1 MPNLDAAPSGRER
14 DPMSQRKVRDV
25 IVRKE
30 VIQLPADATVRSA
43 SRLMAEQGIGAIL
56 VMKDEAIQGIFSERD
71 ALKRVLAEDLDP
83 DTTTL
88 AEVMTRE
95 MVTLAPDAF
104 AVDALRLMSQV
115 GIRHLPIVEEDKVV
129 GMISLRDFIGAEF
142 QLAGRKSK

>member
-1 MPNLDAAPSGRER
+1 
-14 DPMSQRKVRDV
+14 MSQRKVRDV

-43 SRLMAEQGIGAIL
+43 SRLMAEQGIGAVL
-56 VMKDEAIQGIFSERD
+56 VMKGEQIQGIFSERD
-71 ALKRVLAEDLDP
+71 ALKRVLANDLDP

-88 AEVMTRE
+88 ADVMTRE
-95 MVTLAPDAF
+95 MVTLDPDAF

-115 GIRHLPIVEEDKVV
+115 GIRHLPIVDREKVV

-142 QLAGRKSK
+142 QLAGKES

>member
-1 MPNLDAAPSGRER
+1 
-14 DPMSQRKVRDV
+14 MSQRKVRDV

-30 VIQLPADATVRSA
+30 VIQLPAEATVRSA
-43 SRLMAEQGIGAIL
+43 SRLMAEQGIGAVL

-88 AEVMTRE
+88 ADVMTRE
-95 MVTLAPDAF
+95 MVTLDPDAF

-115 GIRHLPIVEEDKVV
+115 GIRHLPIVEQEKVI

-142 QLAGRKSK
+142 QLAGKKSG

>member
-1 MPNLDAAPSGRER
+1 
-14 DPMSQRKVRDV
+14 MSQRKVRDV

-115 GIRHLPIVEEDKVV
+115 GIRHLPIVEQEKVI

-142 QLAGRKSK
+142 QLAGRKIR

>member
-1 MPNLDAAPSGRER
+1 
-14 DPMSQRKVRDV
+14 MSQRKVRDV

-30 VIQLPADATVRSA
+30 VFQLPAEATVRSA
-43 SRLMAEQGIGAIL
+43 SRLMAEQGIGAVL
-56 VMKDEAIQGIFSERD
+56 VMKDDAIQGIFSERD

-95 MVTLAPDAF
+95 MVTLDPDAF

-115 GIRHLPIVEEDKVV
+115 GIRHLPIVDREKVV

-142 QLAGRKSK
+142 QLAGKKAR

>member
-1 MPNLDAAPSGRER
+1 
-14 DPMSQRKVRDV
+14 MSQRKVRDV

-30 VIQLPADATVRSA
+30 VIQLPAEATVRSA
-43 SRLMAEQGIGAIL
+43 SRLMAEQGIGAVL

-71 ALKRVLAEDLDP
+71 ALKRVLAENLDP

-95 MVTLAPDAF
+95 MVTLDPDAF

-115 GIRHLPIVEEDKVV
+115 GIRHLPIVDQDKVV

-142 QLAGRKSK
+142 QLAGKKAG

>member
-1 MPNLDAAPSGRER
+1 
-14 DPMSQRKVRDV
+14 MSQRKVRDV

-95 MVTLAPDAF
+95 MVTLDPDAF

-115 GIRHLPIVEEDKVV
+115 GIRHLPIVEQDKVV

>member
-1 MPNLDAAPSGRER
+1 
-14 DPMSQRKVRDV
+14 MSQRKVRDV

-30 VIQLPADATVRSA
+30 VIQLPAEATVRSA
-43 SRLMAEQGIGAIL
+43 SRLMAEQGIGAVL
-56 VMKDEAIQGIFSERD
+56 VMEGENIQGIFSERD
-71 ALKRVLAEDLDP
+71 ALKRVLAKDLDP

-95 MVTLAPDAF
+95 MVTLDPDAF

-115 GIRHLPIVEEDKVV
+115 GIRHLPIVDHEKVI

-142 QLAGRKSK
+142 QLAGKES

>member
-1 MPNLDAAPSGRER
+1 
-14 DPMSQRKVRDV
+14 MSQRKVRDV

-30 VIQLPADATVRSA
+30 VIQLPAEATVRSA
-43 SRLMAEQGIGAIL
+43 SRLMAEQGIGAVL

-95 MVTLAPDAF
+95 MVTLDPDAF
-104 AVDALRLMSQV
+104 AVDALRLMSEV
-115 GIRHLPIVEEDKVV
+115 GIRHLPIVEQDKVV

-142 QLAGRKSK
+142 QLAGKKSK